1 MIHLPACTELENH
14 LLKER
19 SQTQWATCFMIF
31 MDNPEYGNVQ
41 KLMYLSNSPQHP
53 WAEGDEIT
61 GNRWR
66 HCFVFV
72 FVFVFS
78 CMIFLSCMYLYALP
92 GFCRMQQKVLN
103 ILEFQKGCTPPW
115 GFCEPKAGT
124 QLEQKVFELPGYLS
138 SPWENVTFSMLKAC
152 WYRERCWVQC
162 SEDGKDAEFSAVRVG
177 EMLSAV

>member
-1 MIHLPACTELENH
+1 MIVYCRQNCRKKDTILRQNLNEAMIHVPACTELENQ
-14 LLKER
+14 LLRER

-53 WAEGDEIT
+53 WAEAYEIT

-78 CMIFLSCMYLYALP
+78 CMIFFILHVFMCTAWFLSNAAENTEYSRVPERLHSPM
-92 GFCRMQQKVLN
+92 RVLWT
-103 ILEFQKGCTPPW
+103 KGR
-115 GFCEPKAGT
+115 
-124 QLEQKVFELPGYLS
+124 Y
-138 SPWENVTFSMLKAC
+138 
-152 WYRERCWVQC
+152 
-162 SEDGKDAEFSAVRVG
+162 SARTESVWTARVS
-177 EMLSAV
+177 LQSLRDFHF